1 MYTIIPLLL
10 AHIQELNKQILF
22 LFRFI
27 VKNIPLDLGKSK
39 DDSLFSPKYN
49 KLKVDKLPLIKV
61 PEKKNYK
68 ELLKQYLKHHHKPL
82 KPVNSRG
89 KHPVPEDVHCPCC
102 NAPHNYIYDNTG
114 GRGQF
119 LCKICATRFN
129 RQNYIDNPPELCCPH
144 CGKSLELKKKRKL
157 FNIHKCTN
165 PNCSYYQNSL
175 TSLSKEDL
183 EEYNSNP
190 EKFKLHYIY
199 REFKIDFFK
208 VDLYSLPQNAS
219 SLAFRKFSPHV
230 MGLCLTYLVNC
241 GMSTRATA
249 RVMRE
254 VHGVKISHTQIA
266 NYATTASYCIK
277 PFVDSYDYKPTNY
290 LAADET
296 YTKVKGSKRYVWFIM
311 DAIKKSILGYR
322 SSDSRDTV
330 PCILAMRMAFDK
342 FKNLSGK
349 AIKFVADGYTAYKL
363 AEQQFKLHDKEK
375 FKDFSVTQV
384 IGLTNED
391 SISKEYRWLKQIIE
405 RLNRTFKFS
414 YKVTNGYGSDEGAST
429 HLVLFVAYYNFL
441 RPHSYTYWKPLNE
454 VKELEKAELMPA
466 KWQILI
472 ELSQQIILS
481 KQTT

>member
-22 LFRFI
+22 LFNFI
-27 VKNIPLDLGKSK
+27 VKNIPLNLEKSK

-61 PEKKNYK
+61 PEKKDYK
-68 ELLKQYLKHHHKPL
+68 QLLNQYLKEHDKPL
-82 KPVNSRG
+82 KPIKSRG
-89 KHPVPEDVHCPCC
+89 KNPVPNDVHCPCC
-102 NAPHNYIYDNTG
+102 NAPHTYIYDNTG

-119 LCKICATRFN
+119 LCKVCDSHFN

-144 CGKSLELKKKRKL
+144 CGKALELKKKRKL

-175 TSLSKEDL
+175 NSLSKDNL
-183 EEYNSNP
+183 AEYQAKP

-199 REFKIDFFK
+199 REFKLDFFK
-208 VDLYSLPQNAS
+208 VDLYSLPKNAS
-219 SLAFRKFSPHV
+219 SLQFRKFSPHV

-241 GMSTRATA
+241 GLSTRKT
-249 RVMRE
+249 RDVMRE
-254 VHGVKISHTQIA
+254 VHGIKISHVQIA
-266 NYATTASYCIK
+266 NYATTAAYCVK
-277 PFVDSYDYKPTNY
+277 PFVDSFDYKPTNY

-322 SSDSRDTV
+322 NSDSRDTT

-342 FKNLSGK
+342 FKTFPGK
-349 AIKFVADGYTAYKL
+349 A
-363 AEQQFKLHDKEK
+363 
-375 FKDFSVTQV
+375 
-384 IGLTNED
+384 
-391 SISKEYRWLKQIIE
+391 LK
-405 RLNRTFKFS
+405 
-414 YKVTNGYGSDEGAST
+414 
-429 HLVLFVAYYNFL
+429 FVAYYNFL

-454 VKELEKAELMPA
+454 VPELEKAELMPA

-472 ELSQQIILS
+472 ELSQQLII
-481 KQTT
+481 KQQKT

>member
-22 LFRFI
+22 LFKFI
-27 VKNIPLDLGKSK
+27 VKNIPLNLEKSK

-49 KLKVDKLPLIKV
+49 KLKVDKLPIIHV
-61 PEKKNYK
+61 PEKKDYK
-68 ELLKQYLKHHHKPL
+68 QLLEQYIKEHGKPL
-82 KPVNSRG
+82 KPIKSRG
-89 KHPVPEDVHCPCC
+89 KNPVPDDVHCPCC
-102 NAPHNYIYDNTG
+102 NAPHIYIYDNTG

-119 LCKICATRFN
+119 SCKICSTNFSRYN
-129 RQNYIDNPPELCCPH
+129 WIDNPIELHCPH
-144 CGKSLELKKKRKL
+144 CGHALSLEKKRKL
-157 FNIHKCTN
+157 FNIHKCRN
-165 PNCSYYQNSL
+165 NNCSYYQNSL
-175 TSLSKEDL
+175 KALSKNDMD
-183 EEYNSNP
+183 EYKSNP

-208 VDLYSLPQNAS
+208 VDLYSLPKNAS
-219 SLAFRKFSPHV
+219 TLQFRKFSPHI
-230 MGLCLTYLVNC
+230 MGLALTYLINC

-249 RVMRE
+249 RVLRE

-266 NYATTASYCIK
+266 NYATTAAYCVK

-296 YTKVKGSKRYVWFIM
+296 YTKVKGSRRYVWFIM

-322 SSDSRDTV
+322 SSSSRDTT

-342 FKNLSGK
+342 FKKFPGK
-349 AIKFVADGYTAYKL
+349 ALKFVADGYTAYKL
-363 AEQQFKLHDKEK
+363 AQQQIALHGMHFD
-375 FKDFSVTQV
+375 VTQV

-391 SISKEYRWLKQIIE
+391 DVSTEYRWLKQIIE
-405 RLNRTFKFS
+405 RLNRTFKSS
-414 YKVTNGYGSDEGAST
+414 YKITNGYGSDDGAST

-454 VKELEKAELMPA
+454 VPELEKSELMPA
-466 KWQILI
+466 KWQLLI
-472 ELSQQIILS
+472 ELSQQLILE
-481 KQTT
+481 KQKT

>member
-22 LFRFI
+22 LFKFI
-27 VKNIPLDLGKSK
+27 VKNIPLNLEKSK

-49 KLKVDKLPLIKV
+49 KLKVDKLPIIHVPKKKDYKQLLEQYIK
-61 PEKKNYK
+61 E
-68 ELLKQYLKHHHKPL
+68 HGKPL
-82 KPVNSRG
+82 KPIKSRG
-89 KHPVPEDVHCPCC
+89 KNPVPDDVHCPCC
-102 NAPHNYIYDNTG
+102 NAPHIYIYDNTG

-119 LCKICATRFN
+119 SCKICSTNFSRHN
-129 RQNYIDNPPELCCPH
+129 WIDNPIELHCPH
-144 CGKSLELKKKRKL
+144 CGHALSLEKKRKL
-157 FNIHKCTN
+157 FNIHKCRN
-165 PNCSYYQNSL
+165 NNCSYYQNSL
-175 TSLSKEDL
+175 KTLSKDDI
-183 EEYNSNP
+183 EEYKNNP

-208 VDLYSLPQNAS
+208 VDLYSLPKNAS
-219 SLAFRKFSPHV
+219 TLQFRKFSPHI
-230 MGLCLTYLVNC
+230 MGLALTYLINC

-249 RVMRE
+249 RVLRE

-266 NYATTASYCIK
+266 NYATTAAYCVK

-290 LAADET
+290 LSADET
-296 YTKVKGSKRYVWFIM
+296 YTKVKGSRRYVWFIM

-322 SSDSRDTV
+322 SSSSRDTT

-342 FKNLSGK
+342 FKKFPGK
-349 AIKFVADGYTAYKL
+349 ALKFVADGYTAYKL
-363 AEQQFKLHDKEK
+363 AQQQFALHGMHFD
-375 FKDFSVTQV
+375 VTQV

-391 SISKEYRWLKQIIE
+391 DVSTEYRWLKQIIE
-405 RLNRTFKFS
+405 RLNRTFKSS
-414 YKVTNGYGSDEGAST
+414 YKITNGYGSDDGAST

-454 VKELEKAELMPA
+454 VPELEKAELMPA

-472 ELSQQIILS
+472 ELSQQLILE
-481 KQTT
+481 KQKT

>member
-22 LFRFI
+22 LFKFI
-27 VKNIPLDLGKSK
+27 VKNIPLNLEKSK

-49 KLKVDKLPLIKV
+49 KLKVDKLPIIHV
-61 PEKKNYK
+61 PEKKDYK
-68 ELLKQYLKHHHKPL
+68 QLLEQYIKEHGKPL
-82 KPVNSRG
+82 KPIKSRG
-89 KHPVPEDVHCPCC
+89 KNPVPDDVHCPCC
-102 NAPHNYIYDNTG
+102 NAPHIYIYDNTG

-119 LCKICATRFN
+119 SCKICSTNFSRHN
-129 RQNYIDNPPELCCPH
+129 WIDNPIQLHCPH
-144 CGKSLELKKKRKL
+144 CGHALSLEKKRKL
-157 FNIHKCTN
+157 FNIHKCRN
-165 PNCSYYQNSL
+165 NNCSYYQNSL
-175 TSLSKEDL
+175 KALSKEDI
-183 EEYNSNP
+183 EEYKNNP

-208 VDLYSLPQNAS
+208 VDLYSLPKNAS
-219 SLAFRKFSPHV
+219 TLQFRKFSPHI
-230 MGLCLTYLVNC
+230 MGLALTYLINC

-249 RVMRE
+249 RVLRE

-266 NYATTASYCIK
+266 NYATTAAYCVK

-290 LAADET
+290 LTADET
-296 YTKVKGSKRYVWFIM
+296 YTKVKGSRRYVWFIM

-322 SSDSRDTV
+322 SSSSRDTT

-342 FKNLSGK
+342 FKKFPGK
-349 AIKFVADGYTAYKL
+349 ALKFVADGYTAYKL
-363 AEQQFKLHDKEK
+363 AQQQFALHGMHFD
-375 FKDFSVTQV
+375 VTQV

-391 SISKEYRWLKQIIE
+391 DVSTEYRWLKQIIE
-405 RLNRTFKFS
+405 RLNRTFKSS
-414 YKVTNGYGSDEGAST
+414 YKITNGYGSDDGAST

-454 VKELEKAELMPA
+454 VPELEKAELMPA

-472 ELSQQIILS
+472 ELSQQLILE
-481 KQTT
+481 KQKT

>member
-22 LFRFI
+22 LFKFI
-27 VKNIPLDLGKSK
+27 VKNIPLNLEKSK

-49 KLKVDKLPLIKV
+49 KLKVDKLPIIHV
-61 PEKKNYK
+61 PEKKDYK
-68 ELLKQYLKHHHKPL
+68 QLLEQYIKEHGKPL
-82 KPVNSRG
+82 KPIKSRG
-89 KHPVPEDVHCPCC
+89 KNPVPDDVHCPCC
-102 NAPHNYIYDNTG
+102 NAPHIYIYDNTG

-119 LCKICATRFN
+119 SCKICSTNFSRHN
-129 RQNYIDNPPELCCPH
+129 WIDNPIELHCPH
-144 CGKSLELKKKRKL
+144 CGHSLSLEKKRKL
-157 FNIHKCTN
+157 FNIHKCRN
-165 PNCSYYQNSL
+165 NNCSYYQNSL
-175 TSLSKEDL
+175 KALSKDDI
-183 EEYNSNP
+183 EEYKNNP

-208 VDLYSLPQNAS
+208 VDLYSLPKNAS
-219 SLAFRKFSPHV
+219 TLQFRKFSPHI
-230 MGLCLTYLVNC
+230 MGLALTYLINC

-249 RVMRE
+249 RVLRE

-266 NYATTASYCIK
+266 NYATTAAYCVK

-290 LAADET
+290 LTADET
-296 YTKVKGSKRYVWFIM
+296 YTKVKGSRRYVWFIM

-322 SSDSRDTV
+322 SSSSRDTT

-342 FKNLSGK
+342 FKKFPGK
-349 AIKFVADGYTAYKL
+349 ALKFVADGYTAYKL
-363 AEQQFKLHDKEK
+363 AQQQFALHGMHFD
-375 FKDFSVTQV
+375 VTQV

-391 SISKEYRWLKQIIE
+391 DVSTEYRWLKQIIE

-414 YKVTNGYGSDEGAST
+414 YKITNGYGSDEGAST

-441 RPHSYTYWKPLNE
+441 RPHPYTYWKPLNE
-454 VKELEKAELMPA
+454 VSELETAELMPA

-472 ELSQQIILS
+472 ELSQQLIINQQ
-481 KQTT
+481 KT

>member
-22 LFRFI
+22 LFKFI
-27 VKNIPLDLGKSK
+27 VKNIPLNLEKSK

-49 KLKVDKLPLIKV
+49 KLKVDKLPIIHV
-61 PEKKNYK
+61 PEKKDYK
-68 ELLKQYLKHHHKPL
+68 QLLEQHIKEHGKPL
-82 KPVNSRG
+82 KPIKSRG
-89 KHPVPEDVHCPCC
+89 KNPVPDDVHCPCC
-102 NAPHNYIYDNTG
+102 NAPHIYIYDNTG

-119 LCKICATRFN
+119 SCKICSTNFSRHN
-129 RQNYIDNPPELCCPH
+129 WIDNPIELHCPH
-144 CGKSLELKKKRKL
+144 CGHALSLEKKRKL
-157 FNIHKCTN
+157 FNIHKCRN
-165 PNCSYYQNSL
+165 NNCSYYQNSL
-175 TSLSKEDL
+175 KALSKDDI
-183 EEYNSNP
+183 EEYKNNP

-208 VDLYSLPQNAS
+208 VDLYSLPKNAS
-219 SLAFRKFSPHV
+219 TLQFRKFSPHI
-230 MGLCLTYLVNC
+230 MGLALTYLINC

-249 RVMRE
+249 RVLRE

-266 NYATTASYCIK
+266 NYATTAAYCVK

-296 YTKVKGSKRYVWFIM
+296 YTKVKGSRRYVWFIM

-322 SSDSRDTV
+322 SSSSRDTT

-342 FKNLSGK
+342 FKKFPGK
-349 AIKFVADGYTAYKL
+349 ALKFVADGYTAYKL
-363 AEQQFKLHDKEK
+363 AQQQFALHGMHFD
-375 FKDFSVTQV
+375 VTQV

-391 SISKEYRWLKQIIE
+391 DVSTEYRWLKQIIE
-405 RLNRTFKFS
+405 RLNRTFKSS
-414 YKVTNGYGSDEGAST
+414 YKITNGYGSDDGAST

-454 VKELEKAELMPA
+454 VPELEKAELMPA
-466 KWQILI
+466 KWQLLI
-472 ELSQQIILS
+472 ELSQQLILE
-481 KQTT
+481 KQKT